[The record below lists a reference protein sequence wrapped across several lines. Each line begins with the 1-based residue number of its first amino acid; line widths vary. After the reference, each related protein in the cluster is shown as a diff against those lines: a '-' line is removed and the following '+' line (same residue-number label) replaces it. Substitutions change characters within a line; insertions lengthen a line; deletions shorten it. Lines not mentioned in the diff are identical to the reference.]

1 MVVVGITGPLCAGKR
16 TTADLFC
23 QIGYHRHDIQQRHP
37 KGLSVDE
44 QVDAISRAV
53 SESWKENHVVYP
65 LRSEQHIE
73 LLSKRPF
80 FLLLRIEAP
89 LYTRLHRFEG
99 KGEMKRADAT
109 QEEEGGSWCQ
119 KVKEFMEEEDRIQ
132 CGSDSWPQGYLYISA
147 TQEHSTTLMNS
158 SSIESLRSII
168 KQVHANCRQWI
179 VWPWDDYFMQLAR
192 FMCRRTNCLKR
203 RVGALLVKNNRI
215 ISTGYNGTA
224 SGAPNCYD
232 GGCERCA
239 NPSVYSQ
246 AVGLDLCECL
256 HAEVN
261 AVLEAGRER
270 CMGTT
275 LYVTAMPCVGC
286 AKQIAQGGVKK
297 VVFEQEYNTEGKALE
312 ILRKSKVDVVRHI
325 STPQRKYI
333 SADDKQF
340 DQASVSRG

>member
-203 RVGALLVKNNRI
+203 RI

-261 AVLEAGRER
+261 AVLEAGMCTRQDVH
-270 CMGTT
+270 MT
-275 LYVTAMPCVGC
+275 C
-286 AKQIAQGGVKK
+286 AQDRMCI
-297 VVFEQEYNTEGKALE
+297 
-312 ILRKSKVDVVRHI
+312 
-325 STPQRKYI
+325 
-333 SADDKQF
+333 
-340 DQASVSRG
+340 

>member
-119 KVKEFMEEEDRIQ
+119 KVKEFMEEEDRQ
-132 CGSDSWPQGYLYISA
+132 LK
-147 TQEHSTTLMNS
+147 ST
-158 SSIESLRSII
+158 
-168 KQVHANCRQWI
+168 
-179 VWPWDDYFMQLAR
+179 AR
-192 FMCRRTNCLKR
+192 R
-203 RVGALLVKNNRI
+203 
-215 ISTGYNGTA
+215 
-224 SGAPNCYD
+224 
-232 GGCERCA
+232 
-239 NPSVYSQ
+239 
-246 AVGLDLCECL
+246 
-256 HAEVN
+256 
-261 AVLEAGRER
+261 
-270 CMGTT
+270 
-275 LYVTAMPCVGC
+275 
-286 AKQIAQGGVKK
+286 
-297 VVFEQEYNTEGKALE
+297 
-312 ILRKSKVDVVRHI
+312 
-325 STPQRKYI
+325 
-333 SADDKQF
+333 
-340 DQASVSRG
+340 